1 MKVYISGKITGTN
14 MPETLIRFEKAEQ
27 GFLELG
33 YKAVNPMKLPHYQH
47 DGKWENCMRLDIKH
61 LMDCN
66 AIYMLQGWHE
76 SKGAT
81 LEYSLA
87 LQLGMLILFEL

>member
-1 MKVYISGKITGTN
+1 MKVYISGKITGLDLAEAFN
-14 MPETLIRFEKAEQ
+14 KFEHAEN
-27 GFLELG
+27 GFYELG
-33 YKAVNPMKLPHYQH
+33 YSPINPMKLQHTSH
-47 DGKWENCMRLDIKH
+47 DGKWESYMRLDIKH

-76 SKGAT
+76 SKGAM

-87 LQLGMLILFEL
+87 LQLGMLVLFEL